1 MTGLWLAI
9 MALLLIAVVIL
20 LLPLLLHRNVE
31 TVELDEKQR
40 NIDIFKDRLAEL
52 EQEKAIGNL
61 DEDDFLQ
68 LKIEL
73 EKSLLSDVK
82 DEENVTLATVP
93 VETKHW
99 MVVAAMS
106 VVVIAASLGIY
117 MKQGRSDDY
126 GLYLTMKE
134 NGELDSQI
142 ADKAA
147 PSFEKI
153 IAMLE
158 EKLQKDPADLE
169 KWFLLANS
177 HSAMGNFDKA
187 AKAFSSAAKQMA
199 ADDPNL
205 AAVKGSYAQ
214 MLFQAAGETVTPEV
228 EKAMLE
234 ALSLDPLESSALVLK
249 GIQVYTAGDLK
260 GAIGHWEKAKTKASE
275 HLLASFIEP
284 VIAQTKKQ
292 LGEPVVADSEQAHA
306 HAASIEVKLDIKDE
320 LKAKA
325 KAEDVIFVFAQQA
338 GGKMPLAAHRLQI
351 RDLPAKIVL
360 DDSKSPMPAAK
371 LSSAEYVDITARV
384 SFSGHPKASKGDLFA
399 VAEKVKVGDTS
410 VLEMVIGKVV
420 E

>member
-1 MTGLWLAI
+1 MMAGLWLAI
-9 MALLLIAVVIL
+9 MALLLVAVAIL

-31 TVELDEKQR
+31 IELDEKQR
-40 NIDIFKDRLAEL
+40 NIDIFKDRLVEL

-61 DEDDFLQ
+61 EEDDFLQ

-82 DEENVTLATVP
+82 DEENVMLATVP
-93 VETKHW
+93 IQGKHW
-99 MVVAAMS
+99 MAVAAMT
-106 VVVIAASLGIY
+106 VVVIGCSLGFY
-117 MKQGRSDDY
+117 MKLGRSDDY
-126 GLYLTMKE
+126 ALYLTMKE
-134 NGELDSQI
+134 NGELESQMVGQT
-142 ADKAA
+142 A

-153 IAMLE
+153 ITMLE
-158 EKLQKDPADLE
+158 EKLQKDPTDLE

-177 HSAMGNFDKA
+177 HSAMGNFNKA
-187 AKAFSSAAKQMA
+187 AQAFASAAKQMA

-214 MLFQAAGETVTPEV
+214 MLFQAADEKVTPEV
-228 EKAMLE
+228 EKAMQE
-234 ALSLDPLESSALVLK
+234 ALALDPLESSALVLK
-249 GIQVYTAGDLK
+249 GIQSYTAGDLK
-260 GAIGHWEKAKTKASE
+260 GAIVHWEKAKTKASE

-292 LGEPVVADSEQAHA
+292 LGEPIDTASDHA
-306 HAASIEVKLDIKDE
+306 HAASIEVKLDIKAE
-320 LKAKA
+320 LKDKA
-325 KAEDVIFVFAQQA
+325 KGEDVVFIFAQQA
-338 GGKMPLAAHRLQI
+338 GGRMPLAAHRLQI
-351 RDLPAKIVL
+351 KDLPARIVL

-410 VLEMVIGKVV
+410 VLEMVISQVV